1 MAWKTLIP
9 VLIRINR
16 VVRRKTTSR
25 RCRSRWDPS
34 PSDSAYQN
42 NNSDSG
48 SWTSKQK
55 SRWEIEPLSP
65 EMKMKDGDKMAV
77 GEGAS
82 ISIFGSLCLPFF
94 LFFVLFLLDKLS
106 VIFFKIIIII

>member
-25 RCRSRWDPS
+25 RRRSRWDPS
-34 PSDSAYQN
+34 LSNSAYQN

-48 SWTSKQK
+48 K
-55 SRWEIEPLSP
+55 PLSP
-65 EMKMKDGDKMAV
+65 KMKMKDGDKMAV

-82 ISIFGSLCLPFF
+82 ISISESLCLPFVF
-94 LFFVLFLLDKLS
+94 CFFWINS
-106 VIFFKIIIII
+106 P